1 MAESWNPTMA
11 DITNGFT
18 ALADRVAGSKA
29 PVLERYVQRTLRD
42 LMAHLEQRIPGL
54 EPPPDAEAAKAMV
67 MAARDALERG
77 REREGLSRALRGLS
91 FAPHDPN
98 AYHLAASACFELG
111 SVEAAVRLLYHTL
124 WIHPGHRAA
133 RNDLNAL
140 LAFLSGPEEEE
151 RAA

>member
-1 MAESWNPTMA
+1 MAESWNPTLE
-11 DITNGFT
+11 DITNGF
-18 ALADRVAGSKA
+18 ASLADRVADSKA
-29 PVLERYVQRTLRD
+29 PVLERYVHRTLRD

-54 EPPPDAEAAKAMV
+54 EAPPDAEAAKALV
-67 MAARDALERG
+67 SAAHVALERG
-77 REREGLSRALRGLS
+77 REREGLSRALRALS
-91 FAPHDPN
+91 FAPHDPQ

-111 SVEAAVRLLYHTL
+111 SVEVAVRLLYHAL

-140 LAFLSGPEEEE
+140 LAFLSGPEDEE